1 MDEFEATIQK
11 VQQQIAESQDY
22 VILKME
28 GKECRLFKSLSNA
41 RLPEETFDEYKV
53 RQKINRKM
61 LNLHKKGARSGSNI

>member
-1 MDEFEATIQK
+1 MNEFEATIQK

>member
-1 MDEFEATIQK
+1 MDEFEATIQR

-61 LNLHKKGARSGSNI
+61 LNLHKKGARSGSDI